1 MWAIPLRWKF
11 STRAWRGACLARLRP
26 LWSAWPVEANT
37 PRAWARLGRAAVWP
51 YLSCP
56 MTVQDH
62 THLRPWRA
70 IDRRKSRQ
78 IHVGRVPVGGD
89 APITVQSMTNT
100 ITGDATATIEQIRQ
114 LEEAGADIVRVSCP
128 DEDATAAF
136 RTIVKG
142 VRVPLVA
149 DIHFHY
155 KRGIEAAKAGAAC
168 LRINPGN
175 IGSPARV
182 REVIQAARDHGCSMR
197 IGVNAGSLERELLE
211 RYGEPCPQAMVD
223 SALSHARILQD
234 NDFHEFKISVKASD
248 VFMTVAAYQMLAE
261 AIDCPIHLGVTEAG
275 ALRTGTV
282 KSSIGM
288 GALLWA
294 GIGDTIRVSLAA
306 DPVEEI
312 KVGFDMLKSLG
323 LRHRGVNIIACPS
336 CARQGYNVI
345 KTVEELEQRLAHVA
359 TPLSLS
365 IIGCVVNGPG
375 EALMTDIGF
384 TGGGAG
390 SGMVYVNGKP
400 DHKMDNER
408 MVDHIVELVE
418 KRAAE
423 VEASKAEA
431 IGSKALQAAE

>member
-1 MWAIPLRWKF
+1 
-11 STRAWRGACLARLRP
+11 
-26 LWSAWPVEANT
+26 
-37 PRAWARLGRAAVWP
+37 
-51 YLSCP
+51 

-62 THLRPWRA
+62 THVRPWRA
-70 IDRRKSRQ
+70 IDRRVSRK
-78 IHVGRVPVGGD
+78 IRVGKVEVGGD

-100 ITGDATATIEQIRQ
+100 LTADAAATLNQIRQ

-128 DEDATAAF
+128 DVDSTEAF
-136 RTIVKG
+136 KTIAREA
-142 VRVPLVA
+142 RVPLVA

-175 IGSPARV
+175 IGSPDRV

-197 IGVNAGSLERELLE
+197 IGVNAGSLEPHLLE
-211 RYGEPCPQAMVD
+211 KYGEPCPAAMVE
-223 SALSHARILQD
+223 SALDHARILQD

-248 VFMTVAAYQMLAE
+248 VFMTVAAYQQLAE
-261 AIDCPIHLGVTEAG
+261 AIDCPLHVGITEAG

-282 KSSIGM
+282 KSAIGM
-288 GALLWA
+288 GSLLWA

-312 KVGFDMLKSLG
+312 KVGFDILKSLG

-336 CARQGYNVI
+336 CARQGFNVI
-345 KTVEELEQRLAHVA
+345 ATVEALEQRLAHIA
-359 TPLSLS
+359 TPMSLS

-375 EALMTDIGF
+375 EALMTDVGF
-384 TGGGAG
+384 TGGGKGA
-390 SGMVYVNGKP
+390 GMVYLAGKP
-400 DHKMDNER
+400 DHKMDNDK

-418 KRAAE
+418 AKAAE
-423 VEASKAEA
+423 LAEA
-431 IGSKALQAAE
+431 EQAALQAAE